1 MDIRHVT
8 DDIAKLTLAG
18 IRTGDRVLVGEER
31 RLETYTGPQLQP
43 GPGTVPRLWIG
54 DREGDDLGGWYQP
67 AGTIADRRRF
77 LHANDSQ
84 VRWSTSAKRWEV
96 VNGASVV
103 VWYAAEDIANPWDVS
118 QWISVTPGKAM
129 IVVAREDRVTDPE
142 DWVTALGG
150 GGGGAWYEP
159 WENLGMII
167 RVDSSKTGAVKTNST
182 NVTGFGGV
190 GALAI
195 PVLNT
200 FNQVQAFP
208 ASFPPDAPMPYNIR
222 VEGDLGPLTVR
233 PAGITGEAIITTAA
247 LLRVGVPL
255 DTETKVTG
263 PIVGAPTILHL
274 NGQEITSIR
283 AKNCRGGGNSYLAS
297 PSHPYSLPYL
307 DLRNN
312 LLTAN
317 ALNQLFEDLGQA
329 VTNTTNYM
337 LPSILVTGNPGAATC
352 DPTIATAKGYILETG
367 V

>member
-159 WENLGMII
+159 WEHFGVIM
-167 RVDSSKTGAVKTNST
+167 RFDSEKTGAVSAQMIRSN
-182 NVTGFGGV
+182 
-190 GALAI
+190 
-195 PVLNT
+195 
-200 FNQVQAFP
+200 P
-208 ASFPPDAPMPYNIR
+208 AQLLISVAKGISEEFMLPTLHSSFVP
-222 VEGDLGPLTVR
+222 VR
-233 PAGITGEAIITTAA
+233 PSGKTGEFAIYAA
-247 LLRVGVPL
+247 NRISFDSGYSAVIDYTPSP
-255 DTETKVTG
+255 
-263 PIVGAPTILHL
+263 PISSFAAIDIS
-274 NGQEITSIR
+274 GQEITKVR
-283 AKNCRGGGNSYLAS
+283 AKNVKGVGFTYNIYYGSAPFMNLS
-297 PSHPYSLPYL
+297 
-307 DLRNN
+307 NN
-312 LLTAN
+312 LLDKN
-317 ALNQLFEDLGQA
+317 AIDTLFEDLAPTSTATDAFPQI
-329 VTNTTNYM
+329 N
-337 LPSILVTGNPGAATC
+337 VTGNPGAATC
-352 DPTIATAKGYILETG
+352 DPTIATAKGYIVETG